1 MTEKQI
7 KSVMNALEVADYRI
21 GKYLQ
26 KELLKLHPSSSTIE
40 KLRAMQ
46 HHNTQQFIFLNGIEP
61 EKEKSN
67 DYN

>member
-7 KSVMNALEVADYRI
+7 KSVMNALEIVEYRI

-26 KELLKLHPSSSTIE
+26 KEFLKLHSSSSTIE

-46 HHNTQQFIFLNGIEP
+46 HHNTQQIIFLNGIEP

-67 DYN
+67 DDN

>member
-26 KELLKLHPSSSTIE
+26 KELLKLRSSSSTID

-46 HHNTQQFIFLNGIEP
+46 YHNTQQMIFLNGIKP
-61 EKEKSN
+61 EKEEK
-67 DYN
+67 

>member
-1 MTEKQI
+1 
-7 KSVMNALEVADYRI
+7 MNALNVADYRI

-26 KELLKLHPSSSTIE
+26 KEFLKLHPSSSTIE

-46 HHNTQQFIFLNGIEP
+46 HHNTQQLIFLNGIEP